1 MHLQVDCPLLSTI
14 DSPAD
19 LRRLPERALRDVARE
34 LRRYLV
40 ESVSRSGGHFAA
52 GLGAVELTV
61 ALHYLYDT
69 PHDRIVWDVGHQSYP
84 HKILTG
90 RRDRMH
96 SVRKWGGISP
106 FPKRSESPYDT
117 FGVGHAGTSIGAAAG
132 MAVAAGLA
140 GGDRK
145 VVAVIGDG
153 GLTCGMA
160 FEALNHAGG
169 AGADLLVVLND
180 NEMSISPNVG
190 ALTNRFSQL
199 LSSRL
204 YATVKEGGKKVLGRM
219 PPIREIARRA
229 EEHVKGLI
237 VPGTLFEEFGFNYVG
252 PIDGHD
258 LGALLPNL
266 KNLRRLGGPRL
277 LHVVTRKGKG
287 YAPAESD
294 PVKYHGI
301 GSPFDPAVGIVPGP
315 APAAARPTYSQVFGD
330 WLCDMAERDERLVA
344 ITPAMREGSKMER
357 FEQLHPD
364 RYFDVA
370 IAEQHSVTFAA
381 GLACEGLKPVVAI
394 YSTFLQR
401 AYDQAVHDVVL
412 QGLPVLFAI
421 DRAGVVGG
429 DGPTHAGAYDV
440 TFLRCLPGIVVMT
453 PADEN
458 ETRHMLYTGFLHD
471 GPCAVR
477 YPRGAGPGVPV
488 EAEMRALPI
497 GRAEERRRG
506 ARIAFLSFGPLLHHV
521 MEVAE
526 RLDATV
532 FNMRFVKPLDE
543 DAVLSLARGHDVL
556 VTVEENAAG
565 GAGAA
570 VGECLAARGVA
581 ARLLHLGLPDRFI
594 QHGGRGDMLADAGL
608 DTAGIVR
615 SVEEYLARHGGDP
628 DGEGRPDG
636 VRSAGHVAASD
647 E

>member
-1 MHLQVDCPLLSTI
+1 MNSRDDYPLLLAIRTPS
-14 DSPAD
+14 D
-19 LRRLPERALRDVARE
+19 LRRLPERALGDVAQE

-40 ESVSRSGGHFAA
+40 DSVSRSGGHFAA

-69 PHDRIVWDVGHQSYP
+69 PRDRIVWDVGHQSYP

-106 FPKRSESPYDT
+106 FPRRSESPYDT

-132 MAVAAGLA
+132 MAIAAERSGS
-140 GGDRK
+140 DRR

-169 AGADLLVVLND
+169 AGANMLVVFND

-190 ALTNRFSQL
+190 ALTNRFAQL

-204 YATVKEGGKKVLGRM
+204 YATVRESGKKVLSAV
-219 PPIREIARRA
+219 PPMQELARRA

-237 VPGTLFEEFGFNYVG
+237 VPGALFEEFGFNYVG

-258 LGALLPNL
+258 LGALIPTLRNL
-266 KNLRRLGGPRL
+266 QRLDGPQL

-315 APAAARPTYSQVFGD
+315 APATARPTYSQVFGD

-401 AYDQAVHDVVL
+401 AYDQVVHDVVL
-412 QGLPVLFAI
+412 QELPVMFAI

-440 TFLRCLPGIVVMT
+440 TCLRCLPGIVIMT

-458 ETRHMLYTGFLHD
+458 ETRRMLYTGFLHD
-471 GPCAVR
+471 GPCAIR
-477 YPRGAGPGVPV
+477 YPRGAGPGVAV
-488 EAEMRALPI
+488 ESEMRAIPI
-497 GRAEERRRG
+497 GKAEERRRG
-506 ARIAFLSFGPLLHHV
+506 SRIAFLSFGPLLHHV
-521 MEVAE
+521 MEAAE
-526 RLDATV
+526 PLDATV

-543 DAVLSLARGHDVL
+543 EIVLSLARDHDLL

-565 GAGAA
+565 GAGSA
-570 VGECLAARGVA
+570 VSECLAASGTTI
-581 ARLLHLGLPDRFI
+581 RLLHLGLPDRFI
-594 QHGGRGDMLADAGL
+594 EHGGRGDMLADAGL
-608 DTAGIVR
+608 DAAGIARAVD
-615 SVEEYLARHGGDP
+615 EYLSRYD
-628 DGEGRPDG
+628 DIRLGERTRPAD
-636 VRSAGHVAASD
+636 R
-647 E
+647 